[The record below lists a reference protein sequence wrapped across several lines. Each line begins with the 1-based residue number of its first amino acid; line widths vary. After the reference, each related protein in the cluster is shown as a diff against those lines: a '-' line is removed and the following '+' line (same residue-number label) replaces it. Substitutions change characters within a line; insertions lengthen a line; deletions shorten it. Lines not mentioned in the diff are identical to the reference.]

1 MHAGAG
7 RDLLDAAILVLETL
21 AYRLLRL
28 LERFEVDAD
37 LGKDACILCSDA
49 LKHLVVVCVSK
60 HKALHPLQELSF
72 VVFEQGCSAS
82 TTG

>member
-1 MHAGAG
+1 MHAGTG
-7 RDLLDAAILVLETL
+7 RDLLDAAVLVLETL

-49 LKHLVVVCVSK
+49 LKHLVVVSVSK
-60 HKALHPLQELSF
+60 HQALDPLQELSL
-72 VVFEQGCSAS
+72 VVFEQSCSAS
-82 TTG
+82 ASC